1 MDVRVLE
8 IAEKVA
14 PSESFPSV
22 PSNFVLHEAGTVPVE
37 TVLGPYVDLYC
48 LDDRN
53 GCALFAELPDGVD
66 PAGTPFFYLTQYQEA
81 KRLFAVPYETLHA
94 LADDLP
100 DPAVVV
106 LYSTGRCGSTLLSR
120 ALAELD
126 GVRSLSEPDVLN
138 DIVMLRHWEPDRA
151 YGRLLRSCVRLLGR
165 NAPTLAIKPR
175 GGAIQLAGLMQQ
187 TFPSA
192 RNLFLYRH
200 AERWMDS
207 MHAGFTPS
215 LPGKRAMPTFLRY
228 LHATAPLLAGWG
240 ERHGRRPTLAEQYA
254 LTWLSV
260 MDGYVAARAA
270 GVPILPVRYEDLLD
284 SPRDTVTALLTWCD
298 LPADADALLATFG
311 TDSQAGTDL
320 ARDNRPA
327 VEPLDHAQARAVLAE
342 HPVVTTPDHRAR

>member
-1 MDVRVLE
+1 VDARVLE

-22 PSNFVLHEAGTVPVE
+22 PSNFVLREAGTVPVE

-53 GCALFAELPDGVD
+53 GCALFAELPDGGD

-81 KRLFAVPYETLHA
+81 KRLIAVPYETLHA

-100 DPAVVV
+100 DPDLTVV
-106 LYSTGRCGSTLLSR
+106 YSTGRCGSTLLSR

-126 GVRSLSEPDVLN
+126 GVRSVSEPDALN

-151 YGRLLRSCVRLLGR
+151 YDRLLRSCLRLLGR
-165 NAPTLAIKPR
+165 NAGTLAIKPR
-175 GGAIQLAGLMQQ
+175 GGAIYLAGLIQEV
-187 TFPSA
+187 FPEA

-215 LPGKRAMPTFLRY
+215 MPGKRAMPTFLRY
-228 LHATAPLLAGWG
+228 LHATAPLLAPFA
-240 ERHGRRPTLAEQYA
+240 ERHGRRPSLAEGYA

-260 MDGYVAARAA
+260 MDGYVAA
-270 GVPILPVRYEDLLD
+270 GVPMLPVRYEDLLAA
-284 SPRDTVTALLTWCD
+284 PRQTLTDLLTWCD
-298 LPADADALLATFG
+298 LPTDDVDALLATFAS
-311 TDSQAGTDL
+311 DSQEGTQL
-320 ARDNRPA
+320 ARANRPTIA
-327 VEPLDHAQARAVLAE
+327 PLTDDDYAQARAVLAE
-342 HPVVTTPDHRAR
+342 HPVVTTPDHRA

>member
-1 MDVRVLE
+1 VDARVLE

-81 KRLFAVPYETLHA
+81 KRLIAVPYETLHA

-100 DPAVVV
+100 DPDLTIV
-106 LYSTGRCGSTLLSR
+106 YSTGRCGSTLLSR

-126 GVRSLSEPDVLN
+126 GVRSVSEPDALN

-151 YGRLLRSCVRLLGR
+151 YDRLFRSCVRMLGR
-165 NAPTLAIKPR
+165 NARTLAIKPR
-175 GGAIQLAGLMQQ
+175 GGAIYLAGLIQEV
-187 TFPSA
+187 FPA
-192 RNLFLYRH
+192 AHNLFLYRH

-215 LPGKRAMPTFLRY
+215 MPGKRALPTFLRY
-228 LHATAPLLAGWG
+228 LHATAPLLAPFA
-240 ERHGRRPTLAEQYA
+240 ERHGRRPSLAEGYA

-260 MDGYVAARAA
+260 MDGYGRA
-270 GVPILPVRYEDLLD
+270 GVPILPVRYEDLLAD
-284 SPRDTVTALLTWCD
+284 PRRTLTELLTWCSLPIDD
-298 LPADADALLATFG
+298 LDALLATFA
-311 TDSQAGTDL
+311 TDSQAGTRL
-320 ARDNRPA
+320 SRANRPEIA
-327 VEPLDHAQARAVLAE
+327 PLTPEDYTQARAVLAE
-342 HPVVTTPDHRAR
+342 HPVVTTPDHRP